1 MNDAPLRRVKPW
13 YNAAMC
19 RTMAFLLLTCAL
31 AHAAD
36 SQPQAATYPLWDGH
50 ESIEQYAKRADLPPT
65 RTLDLGNGVNLEL
78 VLIPAGKFT
87 MGTPEPESPWIGGTI
102 LGIAGLIVVV
112 LLTRLL
118 WRAFRQRRRPQFS
131 LRWLVVVVVI
141 LGVAQ
146 YGGFRWWRAV
156 EASHSFWRSESPAP
170 APCL

>member
-1 MNDAPLRRVKPW
+1 LLAILSGCGSPEKYARRVGKQE
-13 YNAAMC
+13 A
-19 RTMAFLLLTCAL
+19 
-31 AHAAD
+31 
-36 SQPQAATYPLWDGH
+36 Q
-50 ESIEQYAKRADLPPT
+50 
-65 RTLDLGNGVNLEL
+65 TLDLGNGVSLEFI
-78 VLIPAGKFT
+78 LIPAGKFI